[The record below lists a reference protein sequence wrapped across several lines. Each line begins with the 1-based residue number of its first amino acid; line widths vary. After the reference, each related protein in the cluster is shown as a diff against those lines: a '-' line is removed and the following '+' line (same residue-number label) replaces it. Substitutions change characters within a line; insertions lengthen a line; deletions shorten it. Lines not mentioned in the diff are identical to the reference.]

1 MTPIPT
7 REARASDAPEIA
19 AMIAQLSKHHNDDAR
34 ISAEDV
40 IFLCF
45 GPAPW
50 LSVIVAECAGELV
63 GYAALQKKVQL
74 QFARRLMDVQHL
86 FVSAH
91 MRGQGVGR
99 ALIAAAQEHA
109 RLHRCEGLT
118 LGVMAQNTDAQA
130 FYAALEFEPRE
141 TGGALQMMRA
151 LPLQGVEN
159 TP

>member
-1 MTPIPT
+1 VII
-7 REARASDAPEIA
+7 E
-19 AMIAQLSKHHNDDAR
+19 MIKDLSKHHQ
-34 ISAEDV
+34 DV
-40 IFLCF
+40 AQIDVEELIFLCF
-45 GPAPW
+45 GPTPW
-50 LSVIVAECAGELV
+50 VRLIVAEKGRLIV

-86 FVSAH
+86 FVKAH